1 MNILLIG
8 GNGFVGKE
16 FIRLAVN
23 RNINISYLSRN
34 KINEAEFKSI
44 SWIQGDI
51 FSIDDIYD
59 IYIEEKFDVAIHLV
73 GTIKNKQLYKKLNT
87 ESVAKSLQLCSKNNI
102 KKLVYFS
109 AKGGFA
115 DYYNSKKEGEKIVE
129 QANINY
135 LIVRPGL
142 MYGTNR
148 LSSYFNV
155 IPIKLFATLGI
166 SFFKDVYPLPVSKV
180 VTNVINTITNNPTV
194 KYLDLE
200 EIK

>member
-16 FIRLAVN
+16 FIRLAAN

-34 KINEAEFKSI
+34 KIKEAEFESI

-51 FSIDDIYD
+51 FSIDDIC
-59 IYIEEKFDVAIHLV
+59 IEEKFDVAIHLV

-115 DYYNSKKEGEKIVE
+115 DYYNSKKNAE
-129 QANINY
+129 QFIEQSTIDY

-148 LSSYFNV
+148 PSSYFNV

-166 SFFKDVYPLPVSKV
+166 SFFKNVYPLPVSKV
-180 VTNVINTITNNPTV
+180 VTNVMDTITNSPTV

-200 EIK
+200 KIK

>member
-16 FIRLAVN
+16 LIKQAANKSL
-23 RNINISYLSRN
+23 NISYLSRN
-34 KINEAEFKSI
+34 RIEDKDIKNI
-44 SWIQGDI
+44 HWIKGDI
-51 FSIDDIYD
+51 FSIENIDI
-59 IYIEEKFDVAIHLV
+59 EKKFDIAIHLI
-73 GTIKNKQLYKKLNT
+73 GTIKNKQLYNKLNT
-87 ESVAKSLQLCSKNNI
+87 ESVAKSLQLCTKYNI

-115 DYYNSKKEGEKIVE
+115 DYYNSKKEGEKIIE
-129 QANINY
+129 QANIDY

-166 SFFKDVYPLPVSKV
+166 NFFRDVYPLPVSKV
-180 VTNVINTITNNPTV
+180 ANSVIDTIINKPSV

>member
-16 FIRLAVN
+16 FIRLAAN

-34 KINEAEFKSI
+34 KIKEAEFESI

-51 FSIDDIYD
+51 FSIDDIYL
-59 IYIEEKFDVAIHLV
+59 EEKFDVAIHLV

-115 DYYNSKKEGEKIVE
+115 DYYNSKKNAE
-129 QANINY
+129 QFIEQSTIDY

-148 LSSYFNV
+148 PSSYFNV

-166 SFFKDVYPLPVSKV
+166 SFFKNVYPLPVSKV
-180 VTNVINTITNNPTV
+180 VTNVMDTITNNPTV

>member
-34 KINEAEFKSI
+34 KINEAGFKSI

-166 SFFKDVYPLPVSKV
+166 NFFRNVYPLPVSKV
-180 VTNVINTITNNPTV
+180 INSVIDTIINKRSV
-194 KYLDLE
+194 KYLDLK

>member
-16 FIRLAVN
+16 FIRLAAN

-34 KINEAEFKSI
+34 KIKEKEFESI
-44 SWIQGDI
+44 NWIQGDI
-51 FSIDDIYD
+51 FSIKDIHID
-59 IYIEEKFDVAIHLV
+59 EKFDVAIHLV

-87 ESVAKSLQLCSKNNI
+87 ESVAMSLQLCSKYNI
-102 KKLVYFS
+102 NKLVYFS

-115 DYYNSKKEGEKIVE
+115 DYYNSKKNAE
-129 QANINY
+129 QFIEQSTIDY

-166 SFFKDVYPLPVSKV
+166 SFFKNVYPLPVSKV
-180 VTNVINTITNNPTV
+180 VTHVINTITNNPTV
-194 KYLDLE
+194 KYLDFE

>member
-34 KINEAEFKSI
+34 KIKEAEFESI

-51 FSIDDIYD
+51 FSIDDIC
-59 IYIEEKFDVAIHLV
+59 IEEKFDVAIHLV

-115 DYYNSKKEGEKIVE
+115 DYYNSKKNAE
-129 QANINY
+129 QFIEQSTIDY

-142 MYGTNR
+142 MYRTNR
-148 LSSYFNV
+148 PSSYFNV

-166 SFFKDVYPLPVSKV
+166 SFFKNVYPLPVSKV
-180 VTNVINTITNNPTV
+180 VTNVMDTITNSPTV

-200 EIK
+200 KIK

>member
-16 FIRLAVN
+16 LIKQAANKSL
-23 RNINISYLSRN
+23 NISYLSRN
-34 KINEAEFKSI
+34 RIEDKDIKNI
-44 SWIQGDI
+44 HWIKGDI
-51 FSIDDIYD
+51 FSIENIDI
-59 IYIEEKFDVAIHLV
+59 EKKFDIAIHLI
-73 GTIKNKQLYKKLNT
+73 GTIKNKQLYNKLNT
-87 ESVAKSLQLCSKNNI
+87 ESVAKSLQLCTKYNI

-115 DYYNSKKEGEKIVE
+115 DYYNSKKEGEKIIE
-129 QANINY
+129 QANIDY

-166 SFFKDVYPLPVSKV
+166 NFFRDVYPLPVSIV
-180 VTNVINTITNNPTV
+180 ANSVIDTIINKPSV

>member
-16 FIRLAVN
+16 LIKQATNKSF
-23 RNINISYLSRN
+23 NISYLSRN
-34 KINEAEFKSI
+34 KIVDIDFKNI
-44 SWIQGDI
+44 HWIQGDI
-51 FSIDDIYD
+51 FSIDNIN
-59 IYIEEKFDVAIHLV
+59 IEEKFDIAIHLV

-87 ESVAKSLQLCSKNNI
+87 ESVDKSLQLCSKYNI

-166 SFFKDVYPLPVSKV
+166 NFFRNVYPLPVEKV
-180 VTNVINTITNNPTV
+180 AESVAKAILNNADSTII
-194 KYLDLE
+194 
-200 EIK
+200 EIKDMK

>member
-16 FIRLAVN
+16 FIRLAAN

-34 KINEAEFKSI
+34 KIKEAEFESI

-51 FSIDDIYD
+51 FSIDDIC
-59 IYIEEKFDVAIHLV
+59 IEEKFDVAIHLV

-115 DYYNSKKEGEKIVE
+115 DYYNSKKNAE
-129 QANINY
+129 QFIEQSTIDY

-148 LSSYFNV
+148 PSSYFNV

-166 SFFKDVYPLPVSKV
+166 SFFKNVYPLPVSKV

-194 KYLDLE
+194 KYLDIE

>member
-16 FIRLAVN
+16 LIKQATNKSL
-23 RNINISYLSRN
+23 NISYLSRN
-34 KINEAEFKSI
+34 KIVDIDFKNI
-44 SWIQGDI
+44 HWIQGDI
-51 FSIDDIYD
+51 FSIDNIN
-59 IYIEEKFDVAIHLV
+59 IEEKFDVAIHLV
-73 GTIKNKQLYKKLNT
+73 GTIKNKQLYKMLNT
-87 ESVAKSLQLCSKNNI
+87 ESVAKSVQLCSKYNI

-115 DYYNSKKEGEKIVE
+115 DYYDSKKNAE
-129 QANINY
+129 QFIEQSTIDY

-166 SFFKDVYPLPVSKV
+166 SFFKNVYPLPVSKV

>member
-16 FIRLAVN
+16 LIKQATNKSL
-23 RNINISYLSRN
+23 NISYLSRN
-34 KINEAEFKSI
+34 KIVDIDFKNI
-44 SWIQGDI
+44 HWIQGDI
-51 FSIDDIYD
+51 FSIDNIN
-59 IYIEEKFDVAIHLV
+59 IEEKFDVAIHLV
-73 GTIKNKQLYKKLNT
+73 GTIKNKQLYKMLNT
-87 ESVAKSLQLCSKNNI
+87 ESVAKSLQLCSKYNI

-115 DYYNSKKEGEKIVE
+115 DYYDSKKNAE
-129 QANINY
+129 QFIEQSTIDY

-166 SFFKDVYPLPVSKV
+166 SFFKNVYPLPVSKV

>member
-16 FIRLAVN
+16 FIRLAAN

-34 KINEAEFKSI
+34 KIKEAAFESI

-51 FSIDDIYD
+51 FSIDD

-73 GTIKNKQLYKKLNT
+73 GTIKNKHLYKKLNT
-87 ESVAKSLQLCSKNNI
+87 DSVAKSLQLCSKNNI

-115 DYYNSKKEGEKIVE
+115 DYYNSKKNAE
-129 QANINY
+129 QFIEQSTIDY

-142 MYGTNR
+142 MYGTDR

-166 SFFKDVYPLPVSKV
+166 SFFKNVYPLPVSKV

>member
-16 FIRLAVN
+16 LIKQATNKSL
-23 RNINISYLSRN
+23 NISYLSRN
-34 KINEAEFKSI
+34 KIADIDFKNI
-44 SWIQGDI
+44 HWIQGDI
-51 FSIDDIYD
+51 FSIDNIN
-59 IYIEEKFDVAIHLV
+59 IEEKFDVAIHLV
-73 GTIKNKQLYKKLNT
+73 GTIKNKQLYKMLNT
-87 ESVAKSLQLCSKNNI
+87 ESVAKSLQLCSKYNI

-115 DYYNSKKEGEKIVE
+115 DYYNSKKNAE
-129 QANINY
+129 QFIEQSTIDY

-166 SFFKDVYPLPVSKV
+166 SFFKNVYPLPVSKV

>member
-51 FSIDDIYD
+51 FSIDDIY
-59 IYIEEKFDVAIHLV
+59 IEEKFDVAIHLV

-87 ESVAKSLQLCSKNNI
+87 ESVAKSLQLCSKYNI

>member
-16 FIRLAVN
+16 LIKQATNKSL
-23 RNINISYLSRN
+23 NISYLSRN
-34 KINEAEFKSI
+34 KIADIDFKNI
-44 SWIQGDI
+44 HWIQGDI
-51 FSIDDIYD
+51 FSIDNIN
-59 IYIEEKFDVAIHLV
+59 IEEKFDVAIHLV

-87 ESVAKSLQLCSKNNI
+87 ESVAKSLQLCSKYNI

-115 DYYNSKKEGEKIVE
+115 DYYDSKKNAE
-129 QANINY
+129 QFIEQSTIDY

-166 SFFKDVYPLPVSKV
+166 SFFKNVYPLPVSKV

>member
-51 FSIDDIYD
+51 FSIDDIY
-59 IYIEEKFDVAIHLV
+59 IEEKFDVAIHLV

-87 ESVAKSLQLCSKNNI
+87 ESVAMSLQLCSKYNI

-115 DYYNSKKEGEKIVE
+115 DYYNSKKNAE
-129 QANINY
+129 QFIEQSTIDY

-148 LSSYFNV
+148 PSSYFNV

-166 SFFKDVYPLPVSKV
+166 SFFKNVYPLPVSKV
-180 VTNVINTITNNPTV
+180 VTNVMDTITNNPTV

-200 EIK
+200 KIK

>member
-16 FIRLAVN
+16 FIRLAAN
-23 RNINISYLSRN
+23 KNINISYLSRN
-34 KINEAEFKSI
+34 KIKEAEFESI

-51 FSIDDIYD
+51 FSIDD

-115 DYYNSKKEGEKIVE
+115 DYYNSKKNAE
-129 QANINY
+129 QFIEQSTIDY

-148 LSSYFNV
+148 PSSYFNV

-166 SFFKDVYPLPVSKV
+166 SFFKNVYPLPVSKV
-180 VTNVINTITNNPTV
+180 VTNVMDTITNNPTV

-200 EIK
+200 KIK

>member
-16 FIRLAVN
+16 LIKQATNKSL
-23 RNINISYLSRN
+23 NISYLSRN
-34 KINEAEFKSI
+34 KIVDIDFKNI
-44 SWIQGDI
+44 HWIQGDI
-51 FSIDDIYD
+51 FSIDNIN
-59 IYIEEKFDVAIHLV
+59 IV
-73 GTIKNKQLYKKLNT
+73 GTIKNKHLYKKLNT
-87 ESVAKSLQLCSKNNI
+87 DSVAKSLQLCSKYNI

-166 SFFKDVYPLPVSKV
+166 NFFKNVYPLPVSKV
-180 VTNVINTITNNPTV
+180 ANSVIDTIINKPSV
-194 KYLDLE
+194 KYLDLK

>member
-16 FIRLAVN
+16 FIRLAAN

-34 KINEAEFKSI
+34 KIKEKEFESTN
-44 SWIQGDI
+44 WIQGDI
-51 FSIDDIYD
+51 FSINDIH
-59 IYIEEKFDVAIHLV
+59 IEEKFDIAIHLV

-87 ESVAKSLQLCSKNNI
+87 ETVAMSLQLCSKYNI
-102 KKLVYFS
+102 NKLVYFS

-115 DYYNSKKEGEKIVE
+115 DYYNSKKNAE
-129 QANINY
+129 QFIEQSTIDY

-166 SFFKDVYPLPVSKV
+166 SFFKNVYPLPVSKV
-180 VTNVINTITNNPTV
+180 TNSVIDTIINKPSV
-194 KYLDLE
+194 KYLDLK

>member
-51 FSIDDIYD
+51 FSIDDIY
-59 IYIEEKFDVAIHLV
+59 IEEKFDVAIHLV

-87 ESVAKSLQLCSKNNI
+87 ESVAMSLQLCSKYNI

-115 DYYNSKKEGEKIVE
+115 DYYNSKKNAE
-129 QANINY
+129 QFIEQSTIDY

-148 LSSYFNV
+148 PSSYFNV

-166 SFFKDVYPLPVSKV
+166 SFFKNVYPLPVSKV
-180 VTNVINTITNNPTV
+180 VTNVMDTITNNPTV

>member
-16 FIRLAVN
+16 FIRLAAN
-23 RNINISYLSRN
+23 KNINISYLSRN
-34 KINEAEFKSI
+34 KIKEAEFESI

-51 FSIDDIYD
+51 FSIDDIY
-59 IYIEEKFDVAIHLV
+59 IEEKFDVTIHLV

-115 DYYNSKKEGEKIVE
+115 DYYNSKKNAE
-129 QANINY
+129 QFIEQSTIDY

-148 LSSYFNV
+148 PSSYFNV

-166 SFFKDVYPLPVSKV
+166 SFFKNVYPLPVSKV
-180 VTNVINTITNNPTV
+180 VTNVMDTITNNPTV

-200 EIK
+200 KIK

>member
-23 RNINISYLSRN
+23 RNINISYISRN

-166 SFFKDVYPLPVSKV
+166 NFFRNVYPLPVSKV
-180 VTNVINTITNNPTV
+180 INSVIDTIINKPSV
-194 KYLDLE
+194 KYLDLK

>member
-16 FIRLAVN
+16 LIRLAAN

-34 KINEAEFKSI
+34 KIKEAEFESI

-51 FSIDDIYD
+51 FSIDDIC
-59 IYIEEKFDVAIHLV
+59 IEEKFDVAIHLV

-115 DYYNSKKEGEKIVE
+115 DYYNSKKNAE
-129 QANINY
+129 QFIEQSTIDY

-148 LSSYFNV
+148 PSSYFNV

-166 SFFKDVYPLPVSKV
+166 SFFKNVYPLPVSKV
-180 VTNVINTITNNPTV
+180 VTNVMDTITNSPTV

-200 EIK
+200 KIK

>member
-8 GNGFVGKE
+8 GNGFVGEE
-16 FIRLAVN
+16 FIRLAAN
-23 RNINISYLSRN
+23 KNINISYLSRN
-34 KINEAEFKSI
+34 KIKEAEFESI

-51 FSIDDIYD
+51 FSIDD

-115 DYYNSKKEGEKIVE
+115 DYYNSKKNAE
-129 QANINY
+129 QFIEQSTIDY

-166 SFFKDVYPLPVSKV
+166 SFFKNVYPLPVSKV
-180 VTNVINTITNNPTV
+180 VTNVMDTITNNPTV

-200 EIK
+200 KIK

>member
-16 FIRLAVN
+16 FIRLAAN

-34 KINEAEFKSI
+34 KIKEAEFESI

-51 FSIDDIYD
+51 FSIDDIC
-59 IYIEEKFDVAIHLV
+59 IEEKFDVAIHLV

-87 ESVAKSLQLCSKNNI
+87 ESVAKSLQLCSKYNI

-115 DYYNSKKEGEKIVE
+115 DYYNSKKNAE
-129 QANINY
+129 QFIEQSTIDY

-166 SFFKDVYPLPVSKV
+166 SFFKNVYPLPVSKV
-180 VTNVINTITNNPTV
+180 VTNVMDTITNSPTV

-200 EIK
+200 KIK

>member
-16 FIRLAVN
+16 LIKQATNKSL
-23 RNINISYLSRN
+23 NISYLSRN
-34 KINEAEFKSI
+34 KIVDIDFKNI
-44 SWIQGDI
+44 HWIQGDI
-51 FSIDDIYD
+51 FSIDNIN
-59 IYIEEKFDVAIHLV
+59 IEEKFDVAIHLV
-73 GTIKNKQLYKKLNT
+73 GTIKNKQLYKMLNT
-87 ESVAKSLQLCSKNNI
+87 ESVAKSLQLCSKYNI

-109 AKGGFA
+109 SKGGFA
-115 DYYNSKKEGEKIVE
+115 DYYDSKKNAE
-129 QANINY
+129 QFIEQSTIDY

-166 SFFKDVYPLPVSKV
+166 SFFKNVYPLPVSKV

>member
-16 FIRLAVN
+16 LIKQATNKSL
-23 RNINISYLSRN
+23 NISYLSRN
-34 KINEAEFKSI
+34 KIVDIDFKNI
-44 SWIQGDI
+44 PWIQGDI
-51 FSIDDIYD
+51 FSIDNIN
-59 IYIEEKFDVAIHLV
+59 IEEKFDVAIHLV
-73 GTIKNKQLYKKLNT
+73 GTIKNKQLYKMLNT
-87 ESVAKSLQLCSKNNI
+87 ESVAKSLQLCSKYNI

-115 DYYNSKKEGEKIVE
+115 DYYDSKKNAE
-129 QANINY
+129 QFIEQSTIDY

-166 SFFKDVYPLPVSKV
+166 SFFKNVYPLPVSKV

>member
-16 FIRLAVN
+16 LIKQATNKSL
-23 RNINISYLSRN
+23 NISYLSRN
-34 KINEAEFKSI
+34 KIVDIDFKNI
-44 SWIQGDI
+44 HWIQGDI
-51 FSIDDIYD
+51 FSIDNIN
-59 IYIEEKFDVAIHLV
+59 IEEKFDVAIHLV
-73 GTIKNKQLYKKLNT
+73 GTIKNKHLYKKLNT
-87 ESVAKSLQLCSKNNI
+87 ESVAKSLQLCSKYNI

-115 DYYNSKKEGEKIVE
+115 DYYNSKIKGEKIVE

-155 IPIKLFATLGI
+155 IKLFATLGI
-166 SFFKDVYPLPVSKV
+166 NFFRNVYPLPVSKV
-180 VTNVINTITNNPTV
+180 ANSVIDTIINKPSV
-194 KYLDLE
+194 KYLDLK

>member
-34 KINEAEFKSI
+34 KINEAEFRSI

-51 FSIDDIYD
+51 FSIDD

-87 ESVAKSLQLCSKNNI
+87 ESVAKSLQLCSKYNI

-115 DYYNSKKEGEKIVE
+115 DYYNSKKNAE
-129 QANINY
+129 QIIEQSSIDY

-166 SFFKDVYPLPVSKV
+166 SFFKNVYPLPVSKV

>member
-16 FIRLAVN
+16 FIRLAAN
-23 RNINISYLSRN
+23 KNINISYLSRN
-34 KINEAEFKSI
+34 KIKEAEFESI

-51 FSIDDIYD
+51 FSIDD

-115 DYYNSKKEGEKIVE
+115 DYYNSKKNAE
-129 QANINY
+129 QFIEQSTIDY

-148 LSSYFNV
+148 PSSYFNV

-166 SFFKDVYPLPVSKV
+166 SFFKNVYPIPVSKV
-180 VTNVINTITNNPTV
+180 VTNVMDTITNNPTV